1 VVGELVDHM
10 QGVWKRELIKE
21 VFMPEEA
28 HVIENIPL
36 SPCLPLD
43 RLIWKETK
51 DGQFT
56 VRNAYHLR
64 KHMLGVYREQSSN
77 EVKDT
82 PIQDCG
88 SFYGHCRF
96 QIR

>member
-1 VVGELVDHM
+1 VVGELIDHK
-10 QGVWKRELIKE
+10 QGIWKSELVKE

-28 HVIENIPL
+28 HVIENNSL
-36 SPCLPLD
+36 SPCLPLN

-56 VRNAYHLR
+56 VRNAYHMG
-64 KHMLGVYREQSSN
+64 KHMLGVYGGQSSN

-82 PIQDCG
+82 GLWKFLWSLQVPN
-88 SFYGHCRF
+88 
-96 QIR
+96 